1 MSLFVYVCVCVGV
14 GSGSSVVV
22 GGAAAAAAAGA
33 GGGGGGVVT
42 VSFRVFAVLVVVM
55 FIVVVAAA
63 AAACCSLFADVAALV
78 AFGFALAVGT
88 QDWARS
94 KHDTMENCRSGLATA
109 WRPSASRWFW
119 FRSVGRVLE
128 RALGY

>member
-1 MSLFVYVCVCVGV
+1 MCVCVLALALALV
-14 GSGSSVVV
+14 LLLVVLLLLLV
-22 GGAAAAAAAGA
+22 MVAAAVVLVVAA
-33 GGGGGGVVT
+33 VVWLLL
-42 VSFRVFAVLVVVM
+42 FFVFAVLVVVM